1 MILVFG
7 KSGQVAKELIY
18 FDKVVSVDRFKANL
32 CDPSSCEKVIKEYEP
47 EAVINAAAFTDVDR
61 AEKEEKTACKIN
73 GIAPGIMA
81 KACKQIGIPF
91 VHISTDYVFDGS
103 GVKAWS
109 TNEVPKPQNAYGR
122 TKLKGEEAIIS
133 SRANYAIVRT
143 SWVVSSHGNNFL
155 KTMLKLSKD
164 HNTLNIV
171 NDQIGGPTPARD
183 IARACMEIAKQLILD
198 PTKSGIYHFSGTPDT
213 SWFKFAICIFK
224 VANINTR
231 VYPIL
236 TEKFPIS
243 TKRPLNS
250 RLDCSNTF
258 EKFNLKRPNWHE
270 GLTEIL
276 KDLEVI

>member
-1 MILVFG
+1 MGKFILHNNINVIINCAAYTAVD
-7 KSGQVAKELIY
+7 KAESNSVIADSVNHLAVKNLAQISKENDIKLI
-18 FDKVVSVDRFKANL
+18 
-32 CDPSSCEKVIKEYEP
+32 
-47 EAVINAAAFTDVDR
+47 
-61 AEKEEKTACKIN
+61 
-73 GIAPGIMA
+73 
-81 KACKQIGIPF
+81 
-91 VHISTDYVFDGS
+91 HISTDYVFDGDHKNPYTEKD
-103 GVKAWS
+103 V
-109 TNEVPKPQNAYGR
+109 TNPMSIYGH
-122 TKLKGEEAIIS
+122 TKLEGEKAIKRLNCQYIL
-133 SRANYAIVRT
+133 IRT
-143 SWVVSSHGNNFL
+143 AWVYSEHGNNFL